1 MSRQR
6 LAIIPAIAAA
16 IVGVGI
22 WWLWPTPLDNS
33 AATATAGPYRV
44 QLTGESPK
52 VGISPVTVEITGGPT
67 PDSVTFEPAMP
78 QMGHATTPV
87 VAVAQGDGRY
97 RADVDLSMPG
107 QWDITVRIAA
117 SGHMHEAVLSVTP
130 NGQKGTPP

>member
-1 MSRQR
+1 VSRQR
-6 LAIIPAIAAA
+6 LVVTTVIVIVGAGIWSLWPKSTEDGAAA
-16 IVGVGI
+16 
-22 WWLWPTPLDNS
+22 
-33 AATATAGPYRV
+33 ATAGPYRV

-52 VGISPVTVEITGGPT
+52 VGISPVTVEITGSGDQPTT

-97 RADVDLSMPG
+97 RADVDLSMAG

-117 SGHMHEAVLSVTP
+117 SGQVREAVLSVTT
-130 NGQKGTPP
+130 NG